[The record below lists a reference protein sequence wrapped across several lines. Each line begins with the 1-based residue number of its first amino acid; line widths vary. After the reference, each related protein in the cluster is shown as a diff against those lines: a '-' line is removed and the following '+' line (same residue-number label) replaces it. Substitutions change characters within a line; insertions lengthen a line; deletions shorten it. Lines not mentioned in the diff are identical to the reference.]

1 MVVALASPD
10 DRLERLWPI
19 DADVAVWPSDI
30 SWEQHS
36 HIRSGVV
43 LVGPQTA
50 ERWLRANVKNRRR
63 NSTKEMHY
71 ASALERREFML
82 NGEPVIFSR
91 TGRLIDGQTRLHAI
105 VASGVAVYLLVVW
118 GVDDAAQD
126 TIDSGVLRSP
136 GDVLTLHDVPNAND
150 VAAALSQLHCWRE
163 RGFLGQTG
171 GAHHPTKPQLMAL
184 LGQHPDIVGLS
195 PWGHR
200 LRALMVSRGL
210 TIALVH
216 ILTTVDAKATEEFFG
231 AIESGAGLVAGDPR
245 LTLRETLLRD
255 RSQRDA
261 RSQMSAK
268 RRAALVIRA
277 WNAWRAGDKLTRLQ
291 WTDADA
297 FPVPA

>member
-1 MVVALASPD
+1 MVVALAMAD
-10 DRLERLWPI
+10 ERLERSRAI
-19 DADVAVWPSDI
+19 DSDLAVWPSDI
-30 SWEQHS
+30 PWEQHT

-43 LVGPQTA
+43 LVGVQTA

-63 NSTKEMHY
+63 NTTKEMHY

-136 GDVLTLHDVPNAND
+136 GDVLALHDIPNAND
-150 VAAALSQLHCWRE
+150 VASALSQLHCWRE

-171 GAHHPTKPQLMAL
+171 GAHHPTKAQLIAL
-184 LGQHPDIVGLS
+184 LADHPDIVELAT
-195 PWGHR
+195 WGHR
-200 LRALMVSRGL
+200 LRSLMASRGL
-210 TIALVH
+210 TTALVH
-216 ILTTVDAKATEEFFG
+216 ILSRIDADAATEFFA

-245 LTLRETLLRD
+245 LTLREALLRD

-277 WNAWRAGDKLTRLQ
+277 WNAWRAGQRLTRLQ

>member
-1 MVVALASPD
+1 MVVAFATPGAGFKRLA
-10 DRLERLWPI
+10 I
-19 DADVAVWPSDI
+19 DAQEAVWPSDI

-50 ERWLRANVKNRRR
+50 ERWLRANIKNRRR
-63 NSTKEMHY
+63 NATKEMHY

-105 VASGVAVYLLVVW
+105 VASGMSVYLLVVW
-118 GVDDAAQD
+118 GVDDDAQD

-136 GDVLTLHDVPNAND
+136 GDVLALHDVPNAND

-171 GAHHPTKPQLMAL
+171 GAQHPTKSQLMAL
-184 LGQHPDIVGLS
+184 LAQHPEVVDLAA
-195 PWGHR
+195 WGHR
-200 LRALMVSRGL
+200 LRPLMVSRGL
-210 TIALVH
+210 TIAIAH
-216 ILTTVDAKATEEFFG
+216 ILSAIDPDASAEFL
-231 AIESGAGLVAGDPR
+231 ASIESGAGLVAGDPR

-255 RSQRDA
+255 RNQRDA

-268 RRAALVIRA
+268 RRAALVFRS
-277 WNAWRAGDKLTRLQ
+277 WNAWRSGDRLTRLQ
-291 WTDADA
+291 WTEGDA